1 MAAAV
6 KGGCIAAEEIAG
18 HKHLKRTFLPVRRGF
33 HALDRAFFHDVK
45 VFGRIAFAKNEVVF
59 SVAGFRKFPENALTI
74 LRAQD
79 VEQGNMVKQ
88 TVGGNAGPFT

>member
-1 MAAAV
+1 
-6 KGGCIAAEEIAG
+6 
-18 HKHLKRTFLPVRRGF
+18 
-33 HALDRAFFHDVK
+33 VK

-59 SVAGFRKFPENALTI
+59 SVAGFRKLPENALTI